1 MSKILIILLIVCHF
15 LIISKECY
23 SIQKETEMKVIKTKG
38 TYLVANKGSSQDVTI
53 NSIYD
58 IISVT
63 SKERKIIGQAK
74 VVLVR
79 NNISGLKILN
89 LATGYIIKPGYIL
102 IQNIKKYSEE
112 DNIFNEM
119 ESIDLKKQKEKQKID
134 QFYQQQYYRNSM
146 LNKYITK
153 ISIGRWG
160 LFFSWLLTA
169 AGSSAMGDEMFE
181 TTVIPVVGPFV
192 TMHRIES
199 ANLGYLSGGKELL
212 IISGTVQSFF
222 ATYYVYYL
230 IKDSKHR
237 RKQGFSLQPNINNIG
252 FKLTYNF

>member
-1 MSKILIILLIVCHF
+1 MSKILTFLLIVCHF
-15 LIISKECY
+15 LIISTECFAT
-23 SIQKETEMKVIKTKG
+23 QKETEMTVIKTKG
-38 TYLVANKGSSQDVTI
+38 NYLVANKGSSQDVI
-53 NSIYD
+53 VNAIYD
-58 IISVT
+58 IVSVT

-79 NNISGLKILN
+79 NNMSGLKILK
-89 LATGYIIKPGYIL
+89 LASGYIVKPGYIL
-102 IQNIKKYSEE
+102 VENIKKYSEE
-112 DNIFNEM
+112 DNILNEM
-119 ESIDLKKQKEKQKID
+119 ESINLKEQKEKQKID

-146 LNKYITK
+146 LNKYKTK

-169 AGSSAMGDEMFE
+169 AGSGAMGDEMFG

-212 IISGTVQSFF
+212 IISGVVQSFF

-230 IKDSKHR
+230 IKDSEHR
-237 RKQGFSLQPNINNIG
+237 RKQGFSLQPNTNNIG